1 MKLVSM
7 KREGEDHTAAPYSE
21 PNYGGGLCLYLG
33 ADQCEALGLR
43 SQLKPGTQVSI
54 KAQAVVTTSSASLE
68 RDGDDKGPDLSLQL
82 QITDMGVEVGGLLR
96 SAAQVLYGSEG

>member
-54 KAQAVVTTSSASLE
+54 KAQAVLTALQASGALA
-68 RDGDDKGPDLSLQL
+68 KT
-82 QITDMGVEVGGLLR
+82 IIVIKTDN
-96 SAAQVLYGSEG
+96 AHAYGKPGARR